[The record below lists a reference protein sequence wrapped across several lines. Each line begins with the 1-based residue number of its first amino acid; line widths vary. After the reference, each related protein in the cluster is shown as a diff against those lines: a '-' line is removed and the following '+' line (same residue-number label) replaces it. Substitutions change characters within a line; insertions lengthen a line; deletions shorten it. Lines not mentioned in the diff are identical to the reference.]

1 MADDKP
7 IIIIKKKGGHGG
19 HHGGAWKVAYAD
31 FVTAMMAFFMVMW
44 LLSAAT
50 SKQRVNIASY
60 FRKPGIFTDG
70 SGTPLMM
77 GEAGILSDG
86 YVPPH
91 PETEKQLYNGK
102 SMEELKKLSGTDS
115 ASTGQKRVT
124 YRGTEGK
131 RDSVP
136 DDDVAQRGFQSDKP
150 DTEKLIVNLSKEKS
164 GYSEQPA
171 AGKGEGKAEDE
182 GQAEAIAAAAVQIKR
197 ELSKIPEIKDL
208 LGAIEIKTE
217 ASGLSI
223 EIMDT
228 EKSSMFQSGSARIL
242 PEAETAFAK
251 VTPVLNKFTAKID
264 VVGHTDAS
272 GFSRRPGGYSNWELS
287 ADRANAARRL
297 LEKNGVDS
305 QRFDNV
311 TGRAD
316 RELKFPKD
324 PQAASNRRITLK
336 LTFDK
341 KELAKQELPK
351 LDPET
356 AELFKG
362 LERPTAAPSSDENT
376 TSSEATQGSAAPGSA
391 ASSAA
396 SEQAAPP
403 TQPAFVPT
411 TGPTPTLPPL
421 TAHELLDPV
430 KRARR
435 ERIKLPDGPPPTQN
449 PAPVAGDKI
458 FTDAPVIGPR
468 DPFANLE

>member
-44 LLSAAT
+44 LLSAAS

-77 GEAGILSDG
+77 GEAGILTDG

-102 SMEELKKLSGTDS
+102 SMEELKKKSGTDD
-115 ASTGQKRVT
+115 AGTGTKRVT

-164 GYSEQPA
+164 GYGEVKSQ
-171 AGKGEGKAEDE
+171 GKGDGASDDE
-182 GQAEAIAAAAVQIKR
+182 GEAQAIAAAAENVKQALKG
-197 ELSKIPEIKDL
+197 IPEIKDL
-208 LGAIEIKTE
+208 LGAVEIKTD
-217 ASGLSI
+217 ADGLSI
-223 EIMDT
+223 ELMDT
-228 EKSSMFQSGSARIL
+228 DKTSMFRGGSAQIL
-242 PEAETAFAK
+242 PEAEAAFAK
-251 VTPVLNKFTAKID
+251 VTPILNKYSEKIE
-264 VVGHTDAS
+264 VIGHTDAS
-272 GFSRRPGGYSNWELS
+272 GFARRPGGYSNWELS

-297 LEKNGVDS
+297 LEKTGIDS
-305 QRFDNV
+305 ARFSNV

-316 RELKFPKD
+316 RELKFPSL
-324 PQAASNRRITLK
+324 PTAPGNRRITLK

-341 KELAKQELPK
+341 KNLPK
-351 LDPET
+351 PVLLPDQT
-356 AELFKG
+356 TSELFKG
-362 LERPTAAPSSDENT
+362 IEDQSSFANESSTASKNSESES
-376 TSSEATQGSAAPGSA
+376 SSEASAVSSQPTAEPTTPAKPAAP
-391 ASSAA
+391 
-396 SEQAAPP
+396 AP
-403 TQPAFVPT
+403 TVA
-411 TGPTPTLPPL
+411 PL
-421 TAHELLDPV
+421 TAKELLDPV

-435 ERIKLPDGPPPTQN
+435 EKIKLPEGPSPTDN
-449 PAPVAGDKI
+449 PAPRPGDRI
-458 FTDAPVIGPR
+458 FTDAPIIGPR

>member
-44 LLSAAT
+44 LLSAAS

-91 PETEKQLYNGK
+91 PETEKQLYSGK
-102 SMEELKKLSGTDS
+102 SMEELKKKSGTD
-115 ASTGQKRVT
+115 ASGTGDKRVT
-124 YRGTEGK
+124 YKGTEGK

-150 DTEKLIVNLSKEKS
+150 DTEKLIVNLSKDKS
-164 GYSEQPA
+164 GFSDSKSQ
-171 AGKGEGKAEDE
+171 GKGDGAGEDE
-182 GQAEAIAAAAVQIKR
+182 GEAQAIAAAAANVQQALR
-197 ELSKIPEIKDL
+197 AIPEIKEL
-208 LGAIEIKTE
+208 LGVVEIKSE
-217 ASGLSI
+217 ADGLSI

-228 EKSSMFQSGSARIL
+228 DKSSMFRGGSAQIL
-242 PEAETAFAK
+242 PEAESAFAK
-251 VTPVLNKFTAKID
+251 VTPILNKYSEKIE
-264 VVGHTDAS
+264 VIGHTDAS

-297 LEKNGVDS
+297 LEKTGVES
-305 QRFDNV
+305 SRFSNV
-311 TGRAD
+311 IGRAD
-316 RELKFPKD
+316 RDLKFPNL
-324 PQAASNRRITLK
+324 PTAPGNRRITLR

-341 KELAKQELPK
+341 TTLPK
-351 LDPET
+351 
-356 AELFKG
+356 AEIPADKITNDLFNG
-362 LERPTAAPSSDENT
+362 IDRASVAPDSADAKDSEPVSSQR
-376 TSSEATQGSAAPGSA
+376 SEAPDL
-391 ASSAA
+391 
-396 SEQAAPP
+396 
-403 TQPAFVPT
+403 PATPVPT
-411 TGPTPTLPPL
+411 LAPL
-421 TAHELLDPV
+421 TAKDLLDPV

-435 ERIKLPDGPPPTQN
+435 EKIKLPEGPPPTEN
-449 PAPVAGDKI
+449 PAPRPGDKI